1 MPLAWHKSKG
11 KKSMKKKSIVAGVLM
26 SSLVMAVPGTAF
38 SQHSFLKSG
47 GVDDAN
53 VAIAYYNTID
63 PNNLRMTQAEWLE
76 VNGYNDPLNE
86 IIEVRGH
93 FSDGDLAF
101 WRSISLV
108 NDKRS
113 GHEDNIAFTTANYN
127 TEMDALNGTNP
138 VSIVNMEYSPGP
150 EDDHITKFYVF
161 DVNTGE
167 RVTSTVFDSSNE
179 QLHLPAACYSCH
191 GGDDDAEAPLPDGY
205 NEGSGETNA
214 TFLAFDINTMT
225 FGNTTQASLEPNIKK
240 LNEAVLNTD
249 PTKATRKLVKGLYGG
264 AELPR
269 STQDLTYIPTSWM
282 DEPVLYREVIVPSC
296 QGCHTT
302 SDTKILSLQW
312 WKANASSIREV
323 VFHEQLM
330 PDSMPAFNRFWST
343 NQHQIVSDALDRFE
357 LP

>member
-1 MPLAWHKSKG
+1 
-11 KKSMKKKSIVAGVLM
+11 MKLKTTVVGVLM
-26 SSLVMAVPGTAF
+26 ASLSIVVPGTAF

-47 GVDDAN
+47 GVDDDD
-53 VAIAYYNTID
+53 VAIAYYKTID
-63 PNNLRMTQAEWLE
+63 PGNLRQTQNAWLE
-76 VNGYNDPLNE
+76 VNGYNDPINE
-86 IIEVRGH
+86 VIDVKGH

-108 NDKRS
+108 IDKRP
-113 GHEDNIAFTTANYN
+113 GYEGNIAFTTGNYN
-127 TEMDALNGTNP
+127 TEIDALNGTNP

-150 EDDHITKFYVF
+150 EDDPITKFYVF

-167 RVTSTVFDSSNE
+167 RVNSTVFDSNLE
-179 QLHLPAACYSCH
+179 QLHLPAACFSCH
-191 GGDDDAEAPLPDGY
+191 GGDDDAEAPLLDGY

-214 TFLAFDINTMT
+214 TFLAFDINTMK
-225 FGNTTQASLEPNIKK
+225 FDNTTRTSLEPAIKK
-240 LNEAVLNTD
+240 LNEAVLLTD

-264 AELPR
+264 SGLPR
-269 STQDLTYIPTSWM
+269 NTQNLSYIPTSWL
-282 DEPVLYREVIVPSC
+282 EETELYYDVIVPTC
-296 QGCHTT
+296 RGCHTT
-302 SDTKILSLQW
+302 SDTKLLSLRW

-343 NQHQIVSDALDRFE
+343 NQNQIVLDALDRFE